1 MYDIILFDLD
11 GTLTDSGAGVKNGFI
26 YALSKFGIEAHHGE
40 LDRVMGPPLMDSF
53 MQFYNFSFEDA
64 KRAVEYYREYYRKT
78 GVFENEVYSG
88 IRELLEALKK
98 MGKKIGIA
106 TSKPDVFALQ
116 VLHMFDIYKYFDY
129 ISAATIDDK
138 LCKKADIVKIALD
151 MAGGNYDNAIM
162 VGDRHHDV
170 SGAHA
175 CGIKCI
181 GVLYGYGTLDEMNE
195 AGADFVAATP
205 LDVLNFIE

>member
-26 YALSKFGIEAHHGE
+26 YALNKFGIEAHHGE

-64 KRAVEYYREYYRKT
+64 KRAVEYYREYYRET

-88 IRELLEALKK
+88 IRELLETLKK
-98 MGKKIGIA
+98 MGKKLCIA

-116 VLHMFDIYKYFDY
+116 VLRMFDIYKYFDY

-138 LCKKADIVKIALD
+138 LCKKTDIVKIALD
-151 MAGGNYDNAIM
+151 MSGGNYDNAIM

-205 LDVLNFIE
+205 LDVLKFI